1 MRRRDKIVVVLAAL
15 LGMMACMMIV
25 LAGMAYVSKTVLQAV
40 AVLWWLASTQPY
52 YLLEGANNEL
62 FAHHYL

>member
-25 LAGMAYVSKTVLQAV
+25 LACTAYVSKTVLRVV
-40 AVLWWLASTQPY
+40 AVLWWLVSTQPY
-52 YLLEGANNEL
+52 
-62 FAHHYL
+62 

>member
-1 MRRRDKIVVVLAAL
+1 MRRRDKIVLVLAAL

-25 LAGMAYVSKTVLQAV
+25 LACTAYVSKTVLRVV

-52 YLLEGANNEL
+52 
-62 FAHHYL
+62 

>member
-1 MRRRDKIVVVLAAL
+1 MTRRDKIMLVLAAL

-25 LAGMAYVSKTVLQAV
+25 LAGMAYVSKIVLQAV

-52 YLLEGANNEL
+52 
-62 FAHHYL
+62 

>member
-15 LGMMACMMIV
+15 LGMMACMMIA
-25 LAGMAYVSKTVLQAV
+25 LACMAYASKTVLRVV

-52 YLLEGANNEL
+52 
-62 FAHHYL
+62 

>member
-1 MRRRDKIVVVLAAL
+1 MTRRDKIMLVLAAL

-25 LAGMAYVSKTVLQAV
+25 LVGMAYVSKIVLQAV

-52 YLLEGANNEL
+52 
-62 FAHHYL
+62 